1 MVNFASWSAAVV
13 ASGALVIAAL
23 LFVLQRLRVQRRRV
37 ALAAAP
43 LWSQA
48 ARAAPP
54 RVLGGRFRR
63 PLSFVLAL
71 AIALALW
78 LAASRPEST
87 APPAGG
93 VHLFY
98 LDASALMTGDGAFA
112 RARTDL
118 VRQASAVPPRARR
131 VVLGDPSATTLLAAG
146 EDGAL
151 LPARLDGVRP
161 GLYPS
166 AFARW
171 LAQRDPATPV
181 TIHYFGHR
189 AVFDAARRAN
199 GRVRLV
205 PGFLADPV
213 AANRGIVEL
222 GVSPAASGAWDRAD
236 VFVAIT
242 DSAARAPRP
251 DDLRLRLGDAALS
264 PARIEAAGDGRFVV
278 RDVPATGKALEVAL
292 QRGDDFT
299 ADDRASILIPDLR
312 PVRVAIGAGVPA
324 TIERVLRLDPA
335 FRIVTADAAQVVVR
349 LAGTPG
355 DRLPSLI
362 LTDPVAEPATFV
374 VTSPAGDGDVALADR
389 MDSLGLR
396 GIDAGV
402 LADDLGRSVALREG
416 TPTTVRSVSAWRSLF
431 DGRTA
436 FARSST
442 LPLFVSQTLRWLA
455 RPTPWVPYAKAGE
468 PLVDQSALDGLA
480 DDPALREQG
489 LGDGV
494 YLPEAG
500 RTVIAGR
507 EVRVA
512 LADRETSRLAAA
524 RPAAASPVADVSS
537 GSLID
542 LLFPALLLV
551 AFTLLAFEWR
561 LFQRGWM
568 P

>member
-1 MVNFASWSAAVV
+1 MVSFASWSAIVV
-13 ASGALVIAAL
+13 ASGALAIAAL

-54 RVLGGRFRR
+54 RMLGGRFRR
-63 PLSFVLAL
+63 PLPFLLAL

-87 APPAGG
+87 APPVGG

-98 LDASALMTGDGAFA
+98 IDASALMTTDGAFA
-112 RARTDL
+112 GARADL
-118 VRQASAVPPRARR
+118 VRQVAAVPPRARR
-131 VVLGDPSATTLLAAG
+131 VLLGDPSATTLLAVG
-146 EDGAL
+146 EDRAL

-189 AVFDAARRAN
+189 AVFDAARRAH
-199 GRVRLV
+199 GGVRLV

-236 VFVAIT
+236 VFVAIM
-242 DSAARAPRP
+242 DSTARVPRS
-251 DDLRLRLGDAALS
+251 DDLRLRLDDALLS
-264 PARIEAAGDGRFVV
+264 PARIETVGDGRFVV
-278 RDVPATGKALEVAL
+278 RDLPSTGKALEVAL

-299 ADDRASILIPDLR
+299 ADDHATILIPDRR

-335 FRIVTADAAQVVVR
+335 FRIVAPEAAQVAVR
-349 LAGTPG
+349 VAGTSG

-362 LTDPVAEPATFV
+362 LTDPAAEPATFV
-374 VTSPAGDGDVALADR
+374 VTSPADEGDVALADR
-389 MDSLGLR
+389 MDALGLR
-396 GIDAGV
+396 GMDAAV

-416 TPTTVRSVSAWRSLF
+416 TPTTVRSVSAWRSMF
-431 DGRTA
+431 DERTA
-436 FARSST
+436 FARSPT

-455 RPTPWVPYAKAGE
+455 RPTPWVPYVKAGE
-468 PLVDQSALDGLA
+468 PLIDQSALYGLA
-480 DDPALREQG
+480 DDPALRAQG

-500 RTVIAGR
+500 RMAIAGR

-524 RPAAASPVADVSS
+524 RPAEASHVADLP
-537 GSLID
+537 GNGLID
-542 LLFPALLLV
+542 RLFPALLLL
-551 AFTLLAFEWR
+551 AFALLAFEWR